1 MIQSRVL
8 FISPTFFGYE
18 EEIRAAFERR
28 GVVVDYFDERP
39 SNHSLAKAVF
49 RVKKSLV
56 SQTIR
61 SHFEWIYSSIVG
73 RRYDL
78 VLVIKGEVLPA
89 WFLARLRDDHPDA
102 TFTFYSFD
110 AVRNSPNCLELFPFF
125 DRLYSFD
132 FEDVQN
138 HPQLQLKHL
147 FYTSEYTGGPPL
159 RDRDYDVSF
168 VGTLHSQRYA
178 FVQNVFEDFER
189 TYQHFYV
196 QAPWFYYLSRIT
208 NAGFRRVPRGHVS
221 FKKLARA
228 DVAKV
233 FKRSRAVLDMQRE
246 GQCGLTIRTFEA
258 LASGA
263 TLVTSNAFIKQTDL
277 YDPARVIVI
286 PPDGPEEPAELVQCI
301 SSSLSRDGQAPLGL
315 EQYSIDSWVAE
326 FSEKW
331 MPEPAKA
338 ANEPYR

>member
-1 MIQSRVL
+1 LRIL
-8 FISPTFFGYE
+8 LISPAFFGYE
-18 EEIRAAFERR
+18 QEIRVAFERR
-28 GVVVDYFDERP
+28 GAVVDYFDERP
-39 SNHSLAKAVF
+39 SNHSLAKAVL

-61 SHFEWIYSSIVG
+61 SHFEWIYRSIAG

-78 VLVIKGEVLPA
+78 VLVIKGEVLPV
-89 WFLARLRDDHPDA
+89 WFLARLRDDYPDA

-110 AVRNSPNCLELFPFF
+110 TIRNSPNCVELFSLF

-138 HPQLQLKHL
+138 HPQLELKHL

-159 RDRDYDVSF
+159 RNRDYNISF

-178 FVQNVFEDFER
+178 FVRNVFEHFES

-196 QAPWFYYLSRIT
+196 QAPWFYYLSRAT
-208 NAGFRRVPRGHVS
+208 NAGFRDVPRGHVS
-221 FKKLARA
+221 FQKLTRA
-228 DVAKV
+228 EVAKV
-233 FKRSRAVLDMQRE
+233 FKRSCAVLDMQRE
-246 GQCGLTIRTFEA
+246 GQCGLTMRTFEA

-263 TLVTSNAFIKQTDL
+263 TLVTSNSFIKQTEL
-277 YDPARVIVI
+277 YDPQRVIVI
-286 PPDGPEEPAELVQCI
+286 PPGGPEEPTELVQCI
-301 SSSLSRDGQAPLGL
+301 SSSLSRDGQTPFGL
-315 EQYSIDSWVAE
+315 EQYSIDSWVAG
-326 FSEKW
+326 FTEKW

-338 ANEPYR
+338 ANESYR